1 MPRTDSPADHRR
13 IGFPDHR
20 FSPSASRRSV
30 ARRRATLFSCRVW
43 LTVLVAFYISACGE
57 GTNTDP
63 ELRDVTPPGSVT
75 NLFAQRVAGDSVLLR
90 WSAPGDDEREGRA
103 SYYQIR
109 YDEDYIT
116 EAIWESATPVPD
128 VPMPSEPGIV
138 ERVRIGNLESKRWR
152 FALRAADEEMNWSA
166 LSNVAEASLD
176 TISPA
181 AITDLEVLSVGAS
194 SVTLTWTATGDDGN
208 EGRAQSYDIRHSP
221 HEIDELFDYTT
232 RVNEAPPPADP
243 GVREIFEISGLV
255 PETPY
260 YFAIFVE
267 DDGGNPSTLSN
278 VVFTGTYQDTIPPA
292 SVIDL
297 ALEFVGGRS
306 ASFRW
311 TAPGNNG
318 DQGQATEYDLRFS
331 LDPISVENWDSATRC
346 ADLLA
351 PAEPGTEE
359 RFTAIGLDPDRT
371 YHFALR
377 TLDRRGNV
385 SELSNAVSAT
395 TQSLTL
401 YPIPVGLRIP
411 QAPDWEPDGA
421 RIALS
426 IERTGDTQIYFI
438 SAHGGDPVKLTDYD
452 RHTSLPRWSPSG
464 DVLAV
469 AIRGPVIP
477 AGPSLALVEPEPGFD
492 PIPISTHVFGWT
504 IRGLTWSPD
513 GTRIAYI
520 IMSGDRLPSSI
531 ILSVDVSGLPPDTLF
546 SDASRV
552 TGLDWS
558 PDGQQIV
565 FSCDNAGTYDLWL
578 LPIEGGKLT
587 QLTKDPGEET
597 QPRWSPDGDAIVF
610 VSDRAGNSDLWT
622 VAPSG
627 GDWTPITSG
636 PFDATYPAW
645 SPDGRDIAFV
655 HWDGTSKVAI
665 QCLP

>member
-1 MPRTDSPADHRR
+1 MPRTDSPADLCR
-13 IGFPDHR
+13 I
-20 FSPSASRRSV
+20 
-30 ARRRATLFSCRVW
+30 
-43 LTVLVAFYISACGE
+43 VLLVFLLALYVSACGE
-57 GTNTDP
+57 DTHTDP
-63 ELRDVTPPGSVT
+63 ERRDVTPPGSVT

-90 WSAPGDDEREGRA
+90 WSAPGDDEHEGRA
-103 SYYQIR
+103 SHYQIR
-109 YDEDYIT
+109 YHEDYIT
-116 EAIWESATPVPD
+116 EASWESATPVSN
-128 VPMPSEPGIV
+128 VPTPSESGVV
-138 ERVRIGNLESKRWR
+138 ERVRIGNLESKLWH

-166 LSNVAEASLD
+166 LSNVANARLD

-181 AITDLEVLSVGAS
+181 AITDLEVLSFDAS

-208 EGRAQSYDIRHSP
+208 EGRAQFYDIRHSS
-221 HEIDELFDYTT
+221 HAIDGEFEFF
-232 RVNEAPPPADP
+232 EATLVYGAPTPADP
-243 GVREIFEISGLV
+243 GVRETYEIGGLV

-260 YFAIFVE
+260 YFAILVV
-267 DDGGNPSTLSN
+267 DDARNASTLSN
-278 VVFTGTYQDTIPPA
+278 VVLVGTDQDTIPPA
-292 SVIDL
+292 PVIDL

-331 LDPISVENWDSATRC
+331 LDPITIENWDSATRC
-346 ADLLA
+346 TDLQA
-351 PAEPGTEE
+351 PAEPGIEE
-359 RFTAIGLDPDRT
+359 RFTATGLDPDQT

-385 SELSNAVSAT
+385 SELSNGVSAT

-401 YPIPVGLRIP
+401 FPHPVPLTNP
-411 QAPDWEPDGA
+411 QTPDWEPGGA

-426 IERTGDTQIYFI
+426 IERIGDTQIYLM
-438 SAHGGDPVKLTDYD
+438 SAQGGDPVKITDYD
-452 RHTSLPRWSPSG
+452 RLASLPRWSPNG

-469 AIRGPVIP
+469 VTLGAVYPPRGPSV
-477 AGPSLALVEPEPGFD
+477 ALVEPESGFD

-504 IRGLTWSPD
+504 IRGLSWSPD

-520 IMSGDRLPSSI
+520 LMSGDRLPSSK
-531 ILSVDVSGLPPDTLF
+531 ILTVDVSGLPPDTLF
-546 SDASRV
+546 SDDSRV

-565 FSCDNAGTYDLWL
+565 FSCDMAGTYDLWL
-578 LPIEGGKLT
+578 LPIEGGKPT
-587 QLTKDPGEET
+587 QITEDPSKET

-610 VSDRAGNSDLWT
+610 VSDRAGNSDLWK

-627 GDWTPITSG
+627 GTWTQITSG

-645 SPDGRDIAFV
+645 SPDGRDIAFI
-655 HWDGTSKVAI
+655 HSEGTLRLAI